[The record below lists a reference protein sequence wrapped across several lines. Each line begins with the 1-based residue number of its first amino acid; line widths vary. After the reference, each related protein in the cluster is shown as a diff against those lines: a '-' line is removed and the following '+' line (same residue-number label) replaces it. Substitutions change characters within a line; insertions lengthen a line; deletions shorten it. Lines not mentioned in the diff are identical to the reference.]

1 MSRRFV
7 RHPGPAHT
15 GAVAHTDESAVRAV
29 YDTVADLYADYFP
42 STDPEQALDL
52 AMISHFATL
61 LGPGAK
67 VLDAGCGA
75 GRMLPVLAGLGCA
88 IEGVDL
94 SPEMVR
100 RAQADHGE
108 FRTQVASLT
117 ALPASDGAF
126 DGVFAW
132 YSTIHCPD
140 EDLPRIFAEAHR
152 VLRDGGLL
160 LTAFQ
165 TGAGPREIG
174 QAFRD
179 RGHDVELVRHHRSPA
194 QVAAALDSAGFDL
207 TATMDRAAV
216 GEEADGQAVLIA
228 RRRA

>member
-1 MSRRFV
+1 M
-7 RHPGPAHT
+7 
-15 GAVAHTDESAVRAV
+15 RAV
-29 YDTVADLYADYFP
+29 YDTVADLYADYFR
-42 STDPEQALDL
+42 STEPEQALDL

-61 LGPGAK
+61 LGPGAT

-75 GRMLPVLAGLGCA
+75 GRMLPVLAALGCA
-88 IEGVDL
+88 VEGVDL

-100 RAQADHGE
+100 RARADHGE

-117 ALPASDGAF
+117 ALPAPDGAF

-132 YSTIHCPD
+132 YSTIHSPD
-140 EDLPRIFAEAHR
+140 EDLPRILAEARR

-179 RGHDVELVRHHRSPA
+179 RGHDVELVRHHRSAA
-194 QVAAALDSAGFDL
+194 QVASALDDAGFDV
-207 TATMDRAAV
+207 TASMDRAAV
-216 GEEADGQAVLIA
+216 GDEADGQAVLIA
-228 RRRA
+228 RRRKNLAGTDDFGRRDRSVRV